1 VGQIPDVFG
10 VDSFR
15 EKPDLPTAQSYL
27 DSGRYVWNSG
37 IYVGRIRTL
46 REEFARFLPDV
57 YSHLCD
63 GYDHYVQSY
72 STLPDISLDYAIAE
86 KSDRMA
92 VVPADFG
99 WCDLGNWNALAE
111 LSNHDEAD
119 NVCLGSDVITLE
131 SQACL
136 VKQTGKTVV
145 LFGVENLL
153 VVETDDVVLVADRD
167 RTQDVRHLV
176 ELLQEKNR
184 QDLL

>member
-1 VGQIPDVFG
+1 
-10 VDSFR
+10 
-15 EKPDLPTAQSYL
+15 
-27 DSGRYVWNSG
+27 
-37 IYVGRIRTL
+37 
-46 REEFARFLPDV
+46 
-57 YSHLCD
+57 
-63 GYDHYVQSY
+63 
-72 STLPDISLDYAIAE
+72 
-86 KSDRMA
+86 
-92 VVPADFG
+92 
-99 WCDLGNWNALAE
+99 